1 MPKLYLRQS
10 GWGNGDIRILC
21 TICVVIFTSFFNRIL
36 AQENCS
42 PDESE
47 VVITIRTDRFGY
59 ETSWTLAT
67 IDNEVLMQVGS
78 GTYGNNRL
86 YKHRVC
92 VPIQTCLSF
101 TIKDSYGDGI
111 HSPGYFSIEQEGEI
125 LLGNQAFQRSA
136 VFKLLCET
144 GETCSHPT
152 PISINESYTTLF
164 DDHWY
169 QFSPDSAGIYSIST
183 CTINT
188 CDTKIWVY
196 DSCEGNGLREDN
208 AGTIFFNND
217 TDDCGQQA
225 HVQAYLQPG
234 KAYLIRIGDQADDC
248 TDPIQWE
255 IDFQGPVVGCTD
267 RNSCNYNP
275 LATISDGSCIDRYD
289 PACPQGPDL
298 AINEELLIQSIKLDS
313 IYVEDFCLVEEQCV
327 SGYGR
332 RDIVR
337 FDTEIHNI
345 GQKAY
350 FLGTPTQDNDQFTWN
365 NCHNHFHFEN
375 YAEYI
380 IYDAIGQK
388 IPGGFKNGFCVMDL
402 ACPTGDQQFTC
413 DLMGISPGCLD
424 RYWAELECQWIDV
437 TDLPDGMYTLV
448 TRINWKNAP
457 DFLGQ
462 YEETL
467 ANNWAQVCIFLDRSS
482 GRLELMVDADCR
494 PYTDCA
500 GQPYGPAQL
509 DCEGI
514 CNGPAISG
522 DIDGNG
528 VLNNLDLSLYLDGI
542 MSGSL
547 EPSPCLDLSGDGEL
561 TIYDA
566 ALLKSCLRYGTDHI
580 HSGQGQ
586 HNHCEFPA
594 GIQNKQDSALLTIQ
608 HVNYEAGY
616 VDLALKNPRSGV
628 IAFQVKMEGGSIIR
642 AESLV
647 DSVAYPVVL
656 RNSITKAEVAGLSF
670 ENATIR
676 KSDVF
681 NPLCRIHFFDISQAY
696 FCLEEVIEL
705 VNEFGEQVT
714 PVILNGCVEMGVIS
728 STNSYDRAI
737 VVSVQPNPA
746 KLQTKLLFPNPDH
759 EALRLEIFN
768 TKGQKVYVADQIKA
782 EQFTLPVNNLPVGH
796 YYFRLIGSRRQ
807 GTGKLVVY

>member
-1 MPKLYLRQS
+1 MLKLLFTVCVLMTSTLYSTMMAQ
-10 GWGNGDIRILC
+10 G
-21 TICVVIFTSFFNRIL
+21 ICADN
-36 AQENCS
+36 
-42 PDESE
+42 ESSIT
-47 VVITIRTDRFGY
+47 ITIRTDRFGY
-59 ETSWTLAT
+59 ETSWSLTT
-67 IDNEVLMQVGS
+67 IGGEVLMEVS
-78 GTYGNNRL
+78 NGTYGNNRL
-86 YKHRVC
+86 YEHTLC
-92 VPIQTCLSF
+92 VPAQECLSF

-111 HSPGYFSIEQEGEI
+111 GSPGYFRIEHEGDL
-125 LLGNQAFQRSA
+125 LLGHQAFQRSS
-136 VFKLLCET
+136 VFKLFCQT
-144 GETCSHPT
+144 GETCTNPT
-152 PISINESYTTLF
+152 PILVDQIFHTEY

-169 QFSPDSAGIYSIST
+169 RFTPDSAGIYSINT
-183 CTINT
+183 CAGNS

-196 DSCEGNGLREDN
+196 DSCEGNGQREDN
-208 AGTIFFNND
+208 AGTVFFNND
-217 TDDCGQQA
+217 TDDCGVQA
-225 HVQAYLQPG
+225 HVQAFLQEG
-234 KAYLIRIGDQADDC
+234 KAYLIRIGDEADDC
-248 TDPIQWE
+248 SAPVQWE
-255 IDFQGPVVGCTD
+255 LNFEGPVIGCTD
-267 RNSCNYNP
+267 PNSCNYNP
-275 LATISDGSCIDRYD
+275 LATIDDGSCIDRYD

-298 AINEELLIQSIKLDS
+298 AINEALLIESIKLDS
-313 IYVEDFCLVEEQCV
+313 IFVEDLCLVEEQCV

-337 FDTEIHNI
+337 FDTEIHNV

-350 FLGTPTQDNDQFTWN
+350 FLGTPTQNNDQFTWN

-402 ACPTGDQQFTC
+402 ACPTGEQQFTC

-467 ANNWAQVCIFLDRSS
+467 ENNWAQVCIFLDRSS
-482 GRLELMVDADCR
+482 GKLELTVDIDCQ

-500 GQPYGPAQL
+500 GQPYGPAQP

-514 CNGPAISG
+514 CNGETISG

-528 VLNNLDLSLYLDGI
+528 LLNAVDLSLYLDGI
-542 MSGSL
+542 MSGAL
-547 EPSPCLDLSGDGEL
+547 ESTPCLDLSGDGEL

-580 HSGQGQ
+580 HSGQGF
-586 HNHCEFPA
+586 HDHCEFPA
-594 GIQNKQDSALLTIQ
+594 GIQNKQDSVELTIQ

-616 VDLALKNPRSGV
+616 IDLALKNPSSNLMAYQ
-628 IAFQVKMEGGSIIR
+628 IKMDGFSIIR

-647 DSVAYPVVL
+647 DSIDYPVAL
-656 RNSITKAEVAGLSF
+656 RNSITKAMVAGLSF

-676 KSDVF
+676 KSDAF
-681 NPLCRIHFFDISQAY
+681 HPLCRIHFFDLKQTDL
-696 FCLEEVIEL
+696 CLEEVIEL
-705 VNEFGEQVT
+705 VNEYGEQVT
-714 PVILNGCVEMGVIS
+714 PVISNGCVEMGLIS
-728 STNSYDRAI
+728 GTHSYRSAI

-746 KLQTKLLFPNPDH
+746 KHQTKLLFPNPNR
-759 EALRLEIFN
+759 EALRLEVFN
-768 TKGQKVYVADQIKA
+768 PNGQKVYVADQINE
-782 EQFTLPVNNLPVGH
+782 EQFTLPVDDLPTGH
-796 YYFRLIGSRRQ
+796 YYFRLIGPQRQ
-807 GTGKLVVY
+807 GTGKLMVY